1 MHLLEIYENIEKKEF
16 SDILESMVNH
26 YETINKDI
34 FAEEVLEKKKKQAK
48 DDVKNLK
55 FKYETLN
62 EVMPKDYLL

>member
-1 MHLLEIYENIEKKEF
+1 
-16 SDILESMVNH
+16 MVNH

-34 FAEEVLEKKKKQAK
+34 FAEEVLEKKKNQAK

-62 EVMPKDYLL
+62 EVMPKDYLR